1 MTDDISWVVNLRYTQ
16 ITPVFEFFTWLGYRD
31 FLFLFIPF
39 IYWCFDRKTFGRL
52 VLLVFFAAL
61 INTWLKDFF
70 QDPRP
75 DPSLSIDPWLHDN
88 QSYGF
93 PSGHSQLAVI
103 IWLYIVLNVENKLV
117 RIFSL
122 ISLVCVPLSRL
133 YLGVHDLSDI
143 FGGLS
148 IGLIILFT
156 AQFIFQKIDSG
167 YYIKNT
173 TQFIIISFTL
183 ILFYITWPLT
193 STISVVISF
202 SGFIIGFWFGHQ
214 LDNRNFK
221 FSRIQ
226 NTYLHYLSSVI
237 ALLGFLMI
245 NNLINGMVDRYE
257 LSSQFTDFITSTLL
271 GFYISFFALYVL
283 SKIKL
288 QSRMKV

>member
-1 MTDDISWVVNLRYTQ
+1 MTDDIGWVVNLRYAQ
-16 ITPVFEFFTWLGYRD
+16 ITRVFEFFTWLGYRD

-103 IWLYIVLNVENKLV
+103 IWLYIALNVENSLV

-122 ISLVCVPLSRL
+122 VSLICVPLSRL

-156 AQFIFQKIDSG
+156 AHFIFKKIDGG
-167 YYIKNT
+167 YYIQNT

-183 ILFYITWPLT
+183 ILFYVTWPLS
-193 STISVVISF
+193 STISAVVSF
-202 SGFIIGFWFGHQ
+202 SGFIIGFWFGYQ
-214 LDNRNFK
+214 LDNKHFS

-245 NNLINGMVDRYE
+245 NNLMNNIVDHYE
-257 LSSQFTDFITSTLL
+257 LSSQFIDFIMSAIL

-283 SKIKL
+283 FKIKL

>member
-1 MTDDISWVVNLRYTQ
+1 MTDDIGWVVNLRYAQ

-103 IWLYIVLNVENKLV
+103 IWLYIALNVENSLV

-122 ISLVCVPLSRL
+122 VSLICVPLSRL

-156 AQFIFQKIDSG
+156 TQFIFKKIDGG
-167 YYIKNT
+167 YYIQNT
-173 TQFIIISFTL
+173 TQFIIISCTL
-183 ILFYITWPLT
+183 ILFYVTWPLS
-193 STISVVISF
+193 STISAVVSF
-202 SGFIIGFWFGHQ
+202 SGFIIGFWFGYQ
-214 LDNRNFK
+214 LDNKHFS

-237 ALLGFLMI
+237 ALFGFLMI
-245 NNLINGMVDRYE
+245 NNLMNNIVDRYE
-257 LSSQFTDFITSTLL
+257 LSSQFIDFIMSAIL

-283 SKIKL
+283 FKIKL

>member
-1 MTDDISWVVNLRYTQ
+1 MTDDISWVVNLRYAQ

-39 IYWCFDRKTFGRL
+39 IYWCFNRKTFGRL

-103 IWLYIVLNVENKLV
+103 IWLYIVLNVENSLV

-156 AQFIFQKIDSG
+156 AQFIFQKIDGG

-173 TQFIIISFTL
+173 TQFIIISCNIKMPTTMC
-183 ILFYITWPLT
+183 I
-193 STISVVISF
+193 
-202 SGFIIGFWFGHQ
+202 
-214 LDNRNFK
+214 R
-221 FSRIQ
+221 
-226 NTYLHYLSSVI
+226 TYV
-237 ALLGFLMI
+237 
-245 NNLINGMVDRYE
+245 
-257 LSSQFTDFITSTLL
+257 
-271 GFYISFFALYVL
+271 
-283 SKIKL
+283 
-288 QSRMKV
+288 

>member
-1 MTDDISWVVNLRYTQ
+1 MTDDIGWVVNLRYAQ

-103 IWLYIVLNVENKLV
+103 IWLYIVLNVENSLV

-148 IGLIILFT
+148 IGLIILFI
-156 AQFIFQKIDSG
+156 AQFIFKKIDGG
-167 YYIKNT
+167 YYIQNT
-173 TQFIIISFTL
+173 TKLIIISCTL
-183 ILFYITWPLT
+183 ILFYVTWPLS
-193 STISVVISF
+193 STISAVVSF
-202 SGFIIGFWFGHQ
+202 SGFIIGFWFGYQ
-214 LDNRNFK
+214 LDNKNFC

-245 NNLINGMVDRYE
+245 NNLMNNIVDRYE
-257 LSSQFTDFITSTLL
+257 LSSQFIDFIISAIL

-283 SKIKL
+283 FKIKL

>member
-1 MTDDISWVVNLRYTQ
+1 MTDDISWVVNLRYAQ

-103 IWLYIVLNVENKLV
+103 IWLYIVLNVENSLV

-122 ISLVCVPLSRL
+122 TSLVCVPLSRL

-156 AQFIFQKIDSG
+156 AQFIFKKIDGG
-167 YYIKNT
+167 YYIQNT
-173 TQFIIISFTL
+173 TQLIIISCTL

-214 LDNRNFK
+214 LDDRNFR
-221 FSRIQ
+221 FSRTH

-245 NNLINGMVDRYE
+245 NNLINSMVDRFE
-257 LSSQFTDFITSTLL
+257 LSSLFTDFITSTIL

>member
-1 MTDDISWVVNLRYTQ
+1 M
-16 ITPVFEFFTWLGYRD
+16 
-31 FLFLFIPF
+31 
-39 IYWCFDRKTFGRL
+39 
-52 VLLVFFAAL
+52 
-61 INTWLKDFF
+61 
-70 QDPRP
+70 
-75 DPSLSIDPWLHDN
+75 
-88 QSYGF
+88 
-93 PSGHSQLAVI
+93 
-103 IWLYIVLNVENKLV
+103 LNVENNLV

-148 IGLIILFT
+148 IGLIILFA
-156 AQFIFQKIDSG
+156 AQFIFQKIDDG

-173 TQFIIISFTL
+173 TQFIIISCTL

-214 LDNRNFK
+214 LDDRNFR
-221 FSRIQ
+221 FSRTH

-237 ALLGFLMI
+237 ALLGFLMM
-245 NNLINGMVDRYE
+245 NNLINSMVDRFE
-257 LSSQFTDFITSTLL
+257 LSSLFTDFITSSIL

>member
-1 MTDDISWVVNLRYTQ
+1 MADDIGWVVNLRYAQ

-103 IWLYIVLNVENKLV
+103 IWLYIALNVENSLV

-122 ISLVCVPLSRL
+122 VSLICVPLSRL

-156 AQFIFQKIDSG
+156 AHFIFKKIDGG
-167 YYIKNT
+167 YYIQNT
-173 TQFIIISFTL
+173 TQFIIISCTL
-183 ILFYITWPLT
+183 ILFYVTWPLS
-193 STISVVISF
+193 STISAVVSF
-202 SGFIIGFWFGHQ
+202 SGFIIGFWFGYQ
-214 LDNRNFK
+214 LDNKHFS

-237 ALLGFLMI
+237 ALFGFLMI
-245 NNLINGMVDRYE
+245 NNLMNNIVDRYE
-257 LSSQFTDFITSTLL
+257 LSSQFIDFIMSAIL

-283 SKIKL
+283 FKIKL